1 MFLENPERIA
11 EAYGFRLTKGDHEIL
26 TPVFTNL
33 GAEDMKNLVKAF
45 EALENEVYKR
55 LGQPE
60 TLAAVP
66 LDCSR
71 AAAKEVHEAMR
82 LVDLAASCNSRRT
95 KRARPATRRLKES
108 EARQNCEPPPA

>member
-1 MFLENPERIA
+1 LFLENPERIA

-26 TPVFTNL
+26 TTVFTNL

-55 LGQPE
+55 LAQPE

-66 LDCSR
+66 LDS
-71 AAAKEVHEAMR
+71 AAV
-82 LVDLAASCNSRRT
+82 LPP
-95 KRARPATRRLKES
+95 KRCMKPCALS
-108 EARQNCEPPPA
+108 IWPPPVIREELNARGLQPAA